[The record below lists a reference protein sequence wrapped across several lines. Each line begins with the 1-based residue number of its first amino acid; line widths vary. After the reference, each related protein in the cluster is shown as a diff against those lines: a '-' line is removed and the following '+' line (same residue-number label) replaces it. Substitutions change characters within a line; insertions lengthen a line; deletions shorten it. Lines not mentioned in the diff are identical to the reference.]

1 MIKLLIA
8 ERGEVAVRIARACAD
23 LQLPSVAVYTADDA
37 AALHVRAAD
46 EAWALEP
53 VDALD
58 AGSAVDA
65 APAVGAVGGSPGAGT
80 AVGTAV
86 GTPPVGRP
94 DAYRDMQAMLDAAV
108 RSGADAVHP
117 GAGPLSES
125 AEFARRVVAAGLTWV
140 GPDPATMEVLGDKI
154 AARALADSV
163 GAPLVVGTSGP
174 VRRPDQAVA
183 FAQRHGLPIA
193 LKAANGG
200 GGLGLRVA
208 RRLDEVADLHD
219 SAVRE
224 AVAVFGRGECF
235 VEQYLDRPRHVEAQ
249 VLGDGEG
256 GVVVVGTRECSVQR
270 RHQKL
275 LAEAPAPFLTDEQL
289 AVVVDVSTAVCGAV
303 SYRGAGTVEF
313 LVSQSGQVSFLEVG
327 TALSVEH
334 AVTELTTGVDLVRQ
348 QLLLAD
354 GRPFEVAAA
363 PPVLGHALSFR
374 VTAEDPGR
382 GFLPAPAPVA
392 RLEFPGGP
400 GVRVDAGVAPGDD
413 VPPGRD
419 SLLMTLSVWGRDRDE
434 ALRRSRRALDDLVV
448 DGPATSAPF
457 HRRLLDD
464 PAFAPPGDEAPTVH
478 TRWIETECP
487 WLDGLAVR
495 TPEARATPVVLRTWV
510 EVAGRRVPVVL
521 PAELADVEV
530 VAAMV
535 AAVVGEDDP
544 VDHPDDG
551 GHVTAP

>member
-8 ERGEVAVRIARACAD
+8 ERGEVAVRVARACAD
-23 LQLPSVAVYTADDA
+23 LQLPSVAVYAADDTD
-37 AALHVRAAD
+37 ALHVRAAD

-53 VDALD
+53 VDLE
-58 AGSAVDA
+58 
-65 APAVGAVGGSPGAGT
+65 PGPG
-80 AVGTAV
+80 V
-86 GTPPVGRP
+86 
-94 DAYRDMQAMLDAAV
+94 DAYRDMQAMLDVAA

-140 GPDPATMEVLGDKI
+140 GPDPETMEVLGDKI

-174 VRRPDQAVA
+174 VRRADQAVA

-193 LKAANGG
+193 IKAANGG
-200 GGLGLRVA
+200 GGLGFRVA
-208 RRLDEVADLHD
+208 RRLDEVADLQD

-235 VEQYLDRPRHVEAQ
+235 VEQYLDRPRQVEAQ
-249 VLGDGEG
+249 VLGDGLG
-256 GVVVVGTRECSVQR
+256 GVVVVGTRDSSVQR
-270 RHQKL
+270 RHQKVV
-275 LAEAPAPFLTDEQL
+275 AEAPAPSLTAEQL
-289 AVVVDVSTAVCGAV
+289 AVVVDVSVAVCSAV
-303 SYRGAGTVEF
+303 AYRGAGTVEF
-313 LVSQSGQVSFLEVG
+313 LVSQAGQVSFLEVG

-348 QLLLAD
+348 QILLAD
-354 GRPFEVAAA
+354 GQPPEVLQA
-363 PPVLGHALSFR
+363 PPVVGHAVSYR
-374 VTAEDPGR
+374 VTAEDAGR

-400 GVRVDAGVAPGDD
+400 GVRVDSGVAPGSD

-419 SLLMTLSVWGRDRDE
+419 SLLMTVSVWGRDRDE

-448 DGPATSAPF
+448 EGPVTTAAF
-457 HRRLLDD
+457 HRRLVDD
-464 PAFAPPGDEAPTVH
+464 PAFSAPGEAASTVH
-478 TRWIETECP
+478 TRWIETECT
-487 WLDGLAVR
+487 WLDGLAAP
-495 TPEARATPVVLRTWV
+495 TPEARGGPAALRTWI

-521 PAELADVEV
+521 PADLLAVDAVAEW
-530 VAAMV
+530 VAA
-535 AAVVGEDDP
+535 AGEAG
-544 VDHPDDG
+544 DG
-551 GHVTAP
+551 GQAPAP